1 MGTLR
6 KEAVVGVT
14 CWEFQPIYSRLWCF
28 PLSCMAPKFGE
39 VTWKALIGKS
49 PRRAWRCIWCL
60 TSKCDLQL
68 PIIFLL
74 AEFGELPIEL
84 YTLKLTMGFQ
94 QQLAHLTPSWLVSKA
109 TSLSRNQVEQGFNTW
124 HKWTTMW
131 KTSFSLGN
139 PWQTKH
145 IKNNIWWYEG
155 GFSLLRSRT
164 LSISLGRN

>member
-1 MGTLR
+1 MLR
-6 KEAVVGVT
+6 IPT
-14 CWEFQPIYSRLWCF
+14 HLF
-28 PLSCMAPKFGE
+28 
-39 VTWKALIGKS
+39 KALVLPTFMYGAKIWGGDLKS
-49 PRRAWRCIWCL
+49 SDWKVSEKGMKMHMMSHVKVWSTTTYHI
-60 TSKCDLQL
+60 
-68 PIIFLL
+68 LL
-74 AEFGELPIEL
+74 AEFRELPIEL

-109 TSLSRNQVEQGFNTW
+109 TSLSRNQAEQGFNTW